1 MFVIDL
7 AFSKLFATDE
17 LVGTGF
23 ILTAREITFF
33 NIFATDRSVGSNFI
47 LTVREVTLYLFKV
60 QSV

>member
-1 MFVIDL
+1 VFVIDL

-33 NIFATDRSVGSNFI
+33 NIFAERMGLIN
-47 LTVREVTLYLFKV
+47 LYMGRNK
-60 QSV
+60 SKHIPS